1 MIKLRLGYL
10 GIVFLYFCLGA
21 HPEIG
26 ADATL
31 LSMMD
36 RGVSSSTPLVK
47 VPAGLTTLSFS
58 PAPVWSIMCN
68 SPSST
73 RLVHG
78 ATWR

>member
-1 MIKLRLGYL
+1 MTRPWQGDIMIKLRSRYL

-36 RGVSSSTPLVK
+36 RGVSSSTPLVHAVQATAK
-47 VPAGLTTLSFS
+47 T
-58 PAPVWSIMCN
+58 N
-68 SPSST
+68 SQP
-73 RLVHG
+73 RQQN
-78 ATWR
+78 